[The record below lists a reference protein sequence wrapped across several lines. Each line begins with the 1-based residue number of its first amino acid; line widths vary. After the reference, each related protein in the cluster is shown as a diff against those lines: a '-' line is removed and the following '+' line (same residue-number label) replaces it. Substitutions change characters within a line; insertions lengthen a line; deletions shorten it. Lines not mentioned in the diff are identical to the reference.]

1 MFDWS
6 IRAGDVGVMLSFVGT
21 CVFYAAKVGRF
32 AEMIDNMKSELR
44 ELKEVSKSMAVV
56 ITEQAVSQVRLDTQG
71 QRLNQMDDKI
81 ERIRR
86 GEGLATG

>member
-6 IRAGDVGVMLSFVGT
+6 IRAGDVGVMLSFAGT

-32 AEMIDNMKSELR
+32 AEMVDNMKSELR